1 MWKTFY
7 ENRSTSNAEKL
18 KTVSATMP
26 DMIPGLKKL
35 IKFDTARMNAYHDQ
49 AKEVS
54 HKLKD
59 VLQRDQRLDAHLEDE
74 VDRLVI
80 KLTKMKLRV
89 EMMKRDSQNKIRQ
102 FTEDDAAI
110 VAVLESDVALDKR
123 REMQEKEE
131 QRKIQNSENE
141 TQNSLASETE
151 MHDVKKMVGKMMLSQ
166 TAPKKNTKK
175 SSNKKDTLK
184 ILEKSLENM
193 TSHKNATDKSKNS
206 KPEQSKKL
214 AKKVFLAAK
223 KNPKDKTKTAP
234 KSKGSSKRADER
246 KKKKDAASKKR
257 TLRRSKRAEKRT
269 NGIGKRLT
277 STENKTKK
285 SLALLKTNIKKE
297 RMSTTKANHF
307 ERLEA
312 RTQRSVNR
320 NVKHLN
326 KFQTRIH
333 SLLEKYKKD
342 AEKAAGILGKSGMLT
357 KNQQFVEK
365 SNKALEAIK
374 TQTEN
379 AITQVKSSKRKID
392 AGTVQALMVGHDEDM
407 KSTMEKV
414 KKLEHSMGKYEN
426 QLDALSLIAQK
437 GKKSQAPKKSQ
448 KKSKVDDDVKVDEI
462 LSSLG
467 QQLV

>member
-166 TAPKKNTKK
+166 TAPKKTPRRVLTKK
-175 SSNKKDTLK
+175 
-184 ILEKSLENM
+184 IL
-193 TSHKNATDKSKNS
+193 
-206 KPEQSKKL
+206 
-214 AKKVFLAAK
+214 
-223 KNPKDKTKTAP
+223 
-234 KSKGSSKRADER
+234 
-246 KKKKDAASKKR
+246 
-257 TLRRSKRAEKRT
+257 
-269 NGIGKRLT
+269 
-277 STENKTKK
+277 
-285 SLALLKTNIKKE
+285 
-297 RMSTTKANHF
+297 
-307 ERLEA
+307 
-312 RTQRSVNR
+312 
-320 NVKHLN
+320 
-326 KFQTRIH
+326 
-333 SLLEKYKKD
+333 
-342 AEKAAGILGKSGMLT
+342 
-357 KNQQFVEK
+357 
-365 SNKALEAIK
+365 
-374 TQTEN
+374 
-379 AITQVKSSKRKID
+379 
-392 AGTVQALMVGHDEDM
+392 
-407 KSTMEKV
+407 
-414 KKLEHSMGKYEN
+414 
-426 QLDALSLIAQK
+426 
-437 GKKSQAPKKSQ
+437 
-448 KKSKVDDDVKVDEI
+448 
-462 LSSLG
+462 
-467 QQLV
+467 